1 MGIAGTPGVNAASQP
16 QYSGPQGG
24 DVAEQEAS
32 ALERERAKAPDLR
45 EMMKEASEKAEEQ
58 RMRLQLPKNSSRYG
72 DAPLEAYARL
82 SRARNKAQVS
92 SASGYARRQI
102 ARLQAAKRQDG
113 DNAQRIQ
120 AAINQLKK
128 AVSRARKKSR
138 ELDQEQL
145 AEARQKRLEEEN
157 RQREAQR
164 LRLAQHR
171 GRTMRILRE
180 AGYLQEAAVD
190 NRQQNQLAAARMEL
204 RDQAQRLAASAAPGP
219 DAAIQQYTAQYAAAQ
234 SPEVSVGE
242 LSAQG

>member
-1 MGIAGTPGVNAASQP
+1 MGIAGTSGVSAAAQP
-16 QYSGPQGG
+16 QYPGAQTADGTEP
-24 DVAEQEAS
+24 EALAG
-32 ALERERAKAPDLR
+32 ALEREQAEAPNLW
-45 EMMKEASEKAEEQ
+45 EMMKEAREKAEEQ
-58 RMRLQLPKNSSRYG
+58 RVRLQLPKNSARYG

-128 AVSRARKKSR
+128 AVSRAQKKGR
-138 ELDQEQL
+138 ELDREKL
-145 AEARQKRLEEEN
+145 EDNRRKRLEEED

-164 LRLAQHR
+164 LRLAQNR
-171 GRTMRILRE
+171 SRTMRLLRE
-180 AGYLQEAAVD
+180 SGYLREAAVD

-204 RDQAQRLAASAAPGP
+204 RDQARRLAASAAPGP
-219 DAAIQQYTAQYAAAQ
+219 DAAIQQYTAAA
-234 SPEVSVGE
+234 SPAPEAPAGE
-242 LSAQG
+242 LSAEG